1 MKNPADLLYTKSHE
15 WVRKLDDGSVQVGL
29 TDYAQHQLG
38 DLVFIGLPQ
47 EGDAVTAGESFCDA
61 ESVKAVSEVYSPVTG
76 TVLAINE
83 ELLDHP
89 ELVNENPYDA
99 WFVQIGEITG
109 EEELLGAA
117 EYEELAAKEEK

>member
-15 WVRKLDDGSVQVGL
+15 WVRKLEDGSVQVGL

-38 DLVFIGLPQ
+38 DLVFIGLPK

>member
-1 MKNPADLLYTKSHE
+1 MKNPTDLLYTKSHE
-15 WVRKLDDGSVQVGL
+15 WIRKLEDGSVEVGL

-83 ELLDHP
+83 KLLDQP
-89 ELVNENPYDA
+89 ELVNDKPYGA
-99 WFVQIGEITG
+99 WLVRIGEITQ

-117 EYEELAAKEEK
+117 EYEELVAKEEG

>member
-1 MKNPADLLYTKSHE
+1 MKNPTDLLYTKSHE
-15 WVRKLDDGSVQVGL
+15 WIRKLEDGSVEVGL

-83 ELLDHP
+83 KLLDQP
-89 ELVNENPYDA
+89 ELVNDKPSGA
-99 WFVQIGEITG
+99 WLVRIGEITQ

-117 EYEELAAKEEK
+117 EYEELVAKEEG

>member
-15 WVRKLDDGSVQVGL
+15 WVRKLEDGSVQVGL

-99 WFVQIGEITG
+99 WFVQIGEISRG
-109 EEELLGAA
+109 GGAA
-117 EYEELAAKEEK
+117 GSGGI